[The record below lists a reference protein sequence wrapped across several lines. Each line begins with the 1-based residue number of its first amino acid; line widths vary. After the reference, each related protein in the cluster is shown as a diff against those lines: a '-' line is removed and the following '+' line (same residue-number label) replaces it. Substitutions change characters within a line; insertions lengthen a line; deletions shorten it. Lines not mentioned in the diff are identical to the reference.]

1 MKTRSLDLNCGKKMH
16 SRFAI
21 TLNKKMKNYQDRQ
34 NTMSINKRLKN
45 LNYIFLYSLQHMNMF
60 IRLLNINYMKSV
72 EFYFKQILDKKKFFK
87 KEIAQYSLDP
97 NNNNPQFKL
106 YSKLLFNKILKVT
119 NKLTN

>member
-1 MKTRSLDLNCGKKMH
+1 
-16 SRFAI
+16 
-21 TLNKKMKNYQDRQ
+21 
-34 NTMSINKRLKN
+34 
-45 LNYIFLYSLQHMNMF
+45 MNMF

-106 YSKLLFNKILKVT
+106 YSKRILNKIDKMSAFVIDYYNRKYFIVLKKT
-119 NKLTN
+119 NKDIYSNILSYL